1 MKIFKLRKV
10 LILYKIIFYV
20 YIFLTKRSSALTNQK
35 KKKRLI
41 ATRSLK
47 YYLLV
52 LILPV
57 FVFNTK
63 TLVR

>member
-35 KKKRLI
+35 KKTFDSYEK
-41 ATRSLK
+41 SK
-47 YYLLV
+47 V
-52 LILPV
+52 LFTCLDITC
-57 FVFNTK
+57 FCFQHENSC
-63 TLVR
+63 